1 VIKQLLHKTF
11 SIGMALVVLFSTISF
26 TIEKHFCGDTL
37 VDVAVFSEPQYC
49 GDIMGVVNAT
59 IENKSCCKD
68 ETTVVEGQ
76 NELLVKA
83 FDDLELEQQ
92 VFLTTFA
99 YTHINLFEGLP
110 QQVIPYKNYSP
121 PSLVIDKQIMD
132 QVFLI

>member
-1 VIKQLLHKTF
+1 
-11 SIGMALVVLFSTISF
+11 MALIVLFSTISF

-37 VDVAVFSEPQYC
+37 IDVAVFSEPQYC
-49 GDIMGVVNAT
+49 GDNMGIANAT

-76 NELLVKA
+76 NELHLKA

-92 VFLTTFA
+92 VFLTAFA
-99 YTHINLFEGLP
+99 YTYINLFEGLP
-110 QQVIPYKNYSP
+110 QQVIPHRNYSP
-121 PSLVIDKQIMD
+121 PILVIDKQIMD